1 MLNFKEIK
9 EIIKL
14 IDDSSIDEFTYES
27 EGAKVQ
33 LKKLRLALIS
43 MLSITMLLKFKLCQ
57 SSQLLNL

>member
-33 LKKLRLALIS
+33 LKKLRLGLVS
-43 MLSITMLLKFKLCQ
+43 MLSITMHLKFKLCQ

>member
-33 LKKLRLALIS
+33 LKKNCGSR
-43 MLSITMLLKFKLCQ
+43 
-57 SSQLLNL
+57 